1 VNELIKSLIMLLA
14 SALFTW
20 LIGMYPNFPID
31 QNSFV
36 NFFIWLFIVLGVIS
50 GVRLYFSNV
59 HKSLRKY

>member
-1 VNELIKSLIMLLA
+1 MSELLKSLIMLLA

-20 LIGMYPNFPID
+20 LIGKYPNFPLD

-50 GVRLYFSNV
+50 GARLYFSNIR
-59 HKSLRKY
+59 KSLQKY